1 MQYFIYHCA
10 ILIKILVPLNTEA
23 LQLLWSLGCDRIQCC
38 PEACVTNLMACPE
51 GKHGRS
57 LLKLVSRVIW
67 LARAKRIKADGKN
80 RAEMQADT
88 NVLNLAKNVKEM
100 FGSGSAE

>member
-1 MQYFIYHCA
+1 M
-10 ILIKILVPLNTEA
+10 
-23 LQLLWSLGCDRIQCC
+23 
-38 PEACVTNLMACPE
+38 
-51 GKHGRS
+51 
-57 LLKLVSRVIW
+57 KLVSRVIW